1 MKVLQINA
9 IDMFSTGN
17 IMLNI
22 AKVARNRGYE
32 AFTAS
37 KYCKM
42 SADLHRND
50 PNHIYIGNRITNTLH
65 RYWAWITDLLDTGS
79 VFSTLYVSR

>member
-1 MKVLQINA
+1 MRILQINST
-9 IDMFSTGN
+9 DMFSTGN

-22 AKVARNRGYE
+22 AKVARQRGHE
-32 AFTAS
+32 AVTAS

-50 PNHIYIGNRITNTLH
+50 ENHIYVGNRVVNTVH
-65 RYWAWITDLLDTGS
+65 R
-79 VFSTLYVSR
+79 